1 LHRDSFSE
9 IKERNYNEYK
19 INSQE
24 YCGTLIRFNMN
35 FSLWCILIAGFLPYI
50 CAGIAKWGF
59 NGYDNNNP
67 RAWLSQQT
75 GFRAR
80 ANAAQQNSF
89 ESFPLF
95 AAMVLMA
102 HQLHADAH
110 WVNILAGVFVLARMA
125 YIYCYV
131 KDQASLRSICWAVGI
146 VCVVAIFALSV
157 QTV

>member
-1 LHRDSFSE
+1 
-9 IKERNYNEYK
+9 
-19 INSQE
+19 
-24 YCGTLIRFNMN
+24 
-35 FSLWCILIAGFLPYI
+35 
-50 CAGIAKWGF
+50 
-59 NGYDNNNP
+59 
-67 RAWLSQQT
+67 
-75 GFRAR
+75 
-80 ANAAQQNSF
+80 
-89 ESFPLF
+89 
-95 AAMVLMA
+95 MA